1 MSTRTVAIVGRP
13 NVGKSALFNRLA
25 GRKISIVHDM
35 PGVTRDRITSVCK
48 LGNDPFEI
56 IDTGGIGANVD
67 ASFTGQV
74 RAEVEIA
81 LAAADVLIFVVDGQ
95 DGLAPLDQELAKMLR
110 RTAKPLLLA
119 INKIDVD
126 QHMPRAAEFS
136 RMGFENQI
144 AISAEHNR
152 GILPLVAWTERLLP
166 PAVYEAPDPALRP
179 PIKIAIVGRPNVGKS
194 SLTNAI
200 LQDDRTLV
208 SPISGTTRDAVDI
221 PYERHGNRYV
231 LIDTAGIRPRGK
243 VDNSVEVFSVM
254 RSETSIRRSDLC
266 CLVIDATMGVT
277 AQDKKIAGMIQE
289 AHKPCVVAINKWD
302 LIKER
307 TGDKEALTAVLD
319 EIRAE
324 LFFLDYAPTLLVS
337 AKTGAEMTRLFK
349 TIERVQKEA
358 QTRIGTGVLNRLF
371 QSAIAAQPP
380 ANRGGKRLK
389 ILFVTQPDSV
399 SETSFNVP
407 KFILFVNDE
416 KLLDETYRRFLEAR
430 LREHAPYTGC
440 PLLFHLRARE
450 ARDKS
455 GDTRGQ
461 KFGRHPE
468 TGGRPTSRAPISRRP
483 AAKILDR
490 PRFRTILFI
499 PSGWRGLPMQTN
511 TESQKKRIYEL
522 HLEHRDLDDIIGK
535 LAEKP
540 GQDQLQLQ
548 RLKKKKLFVKDQIST
563 LERQLTP
570 DISA

>member
-1 MSTRTVAIVGRP
+1 MSPRTVAIVGRP

-25 GRKISIVHDM
+25 GRKIAIVHDM
-35 PGVTRDRITSVCK
+35 PGVTRDRITAVCK
-48 LGNDPFEI
+48 LGNEPFEI

-67 ASFTGQV
+67 ASFTAQV

-95 DGLAPLDQELAKMLR
+95 DGLAPLDQELAQMLR

-126 QHMPRAAEFS
+126 QHTPRAAEFS
-136 RMGFENQI
+136 RLGFENQL

-166 PAVYEAPDPALRP
+166 PVEYQAPDPALRA

-208 SPISGTTRDAVDI
+208 SPISGTTRDAIDI

-254 RSETSIRRSDLC
+254 RSEASIRRSDLC

-289 AHKPCVVAINKWD
+289 SHKPCVVAINKWD

-371 QSAIAAQPP
+371 QSAIAAQQP
-380 ANRGGKRLK
+380 ASRSGKRLK

-416 KLLDETYRRFLEAR
+416 KLLDQTYRRYLEAR

-440 PLLFHLRARE
+440 PLLFHLRARD

-483 AAKILDR
+483 AAK
-490 PRFRTILFI
+490 P
-499 PSGWRGLPMQTN
+499 
-511 TESQKKRIYEL
+511 KR
-522 HLEHRDLDDIIGK
+522 
-535 LAEKP
+535 
-540 GQDQLQLQ
+540 
-548 RLKKKKLFVKDQIST
+548 RLGG
-563 LERQLTP
+563 
-570 DISA
+570 

>member
-1 MSTRTVAIVGRP
+1 
-13 NVGKSALFNRLA
+13 
-25 GRKISIVHDM
+25 
-35 PGVTRDRITSVCK
+35 
-48 LGNDPFEI
+48 
-56 IDTGGIGANVD
+56 
-67 ASFTGQV
+67 
-74 RAEVEIA
+74 
-81 LAAADVLIFVVDGQ
+81 
-95 DGLAPLDQELAKMLR
+95 MLR

-136 RMGFENQI
+136 RLGFENQI

-152 GILPLVAWTERLLP
+152 GILPLVAWAERLLP
-166 PAVYEAPDPALRP
+166 PAEYQAPDPALRP

-208 SPISGTTRDAVDI
+208 STISGTTRDAIDI

-254 RSETSIRRSDLC
+254 RSETSIRRADIC

-307 TGDKEALTAVLD
+307 THDKEALTGVLD

-337 AKTGAEMTRLFK
+337 AKTGAELTRLFK

-380 ANRGGKRLK
+380 PSRSGKRLK
-389 ILFVTQPDSV
+389 ILFVTQPDTV

-430 LREHAPYTGC
+430 LREHSPYTGC

-468 TGGRPTSRAPISRRP
+468 TGGRPKRMPISRRS
-483 AAKILDR
+483 AAK
-490 PRFRTILFI
+490 P
-499 PSGWRGLPMQTN
+499 
-511 TESQKKRIYEL
+511 KR
-522 HLEHRDLDDIIGK
+522 
-535 LAEKP
+535 
-540 GQDQLQLQ
+540 
-548 RLKKKKLFVKDQIST
+548 RLGG
-563 LERQLTP
+563 
-570 DISA
+570 

>member
-1 MSTRTVAIVGRP
+1 MSSRTVAIVGRP

-48 LGNDPFEI
+48 LGNEPFEI

-95 DGLAPLDQELAKMLR
+95 DGLAPLDLELAQMLR
-110 RTAKPLLLA
+110 RTAKPLLLV

-136 RMGFENQI
+136 RLGFENQI

-166 PAVYEAPDPALRP
+166 PAEYQAADPALRP

-254 RSETSIRRSDLC
+254 RSESSIRRADLC

-289 AHKPCVVAINKWD
+289 GHKPCVVAINKWD

-307 TGDKEALTAVLD
+307 TEDKEALKAVLD

-371 QSAIAAQPP
+371 QSAITAQQP
-380 ANRGGKRLK
+380 ASRSGKRLK

-416 KLLDETYRRFLEAR
+416 KLLDEPYRRYLESR

-440 PLLFHLRARE
+440 PLLFHLRARD

-468 TGGRPTSRAPISRRP
+468 TGGRPPSRGPRRT
-483 AAKILDR
+483 AAKPK
-490 PRFRTILFI
+490 PRL
-499 PSGWRGLPMQTN
+499 GG
-511 TESQKKRIYEL
+511 
-522 HLEHRDLDDIIGK
+522 
-535 LAEKP
+535 
-540 GQDQLQLQ
+540 
-548 RLKKKKLFVKDQIST
+548 
-563 LERQLTP
+563 
-570 DISA
+570 

>member
-1 MSTRTVAIVGRP
+1 MSARTVAIVGRP
-13 NVGKSALFNRLA
+13 NVGKSAIFNRLA

-35 PGVTRDRITSVCK
+35 PGVTRDRITAVCK

-81 LAAADVLIFVVDGQ
+81 LAAADVLVFVVDGQ
-95 DGLAPLDQELAKMLR
+95 DGLTPLDEELARLLR

-126 QHMPRAAEFS
+126 QHMTRAAEFS
-136 RMGFENQI
+136 RLGFENHLS
-144 AISAEHNR
+144 ISAEHNR
-152 GILPLVAWTERLLP
+152 GILPLVAWVERLLP
-166 PAVYEAPDPALRP
+166 PPIYRDEATAESA
-179 PIKIAIVGRPNVGKS
+179 PIKIAVVGRPNVGKS

-200 LQDDRTLV
+200 LSDNRTLV
-208 SPISGTTRDAVDI
+208 SPISGTTRDAIDI

-254 RSETSIRRSDLC
+254 RSESSIRRADLC
-266 CLVIDATMGVT
+266 CLVIDATMGIT
-277 AQDKKIAGMIQE
+277 AQDKKIAGMIKE

-307 TGDKEALTAVLD
+307 TEDKEALTAVL
-319 EIRAE
+319 EEMRAE

-337 AKTGAEMTRLFK
+337 AKTGAELTRLFK

-358 QTRIGTGVLNRLF
+358 QTRIGTGVLNRVF
-371 QSAIAAQPP
+371 AAAIAAQPP
-380 ANRGGKRLK
+380 AAHGGKRLK
-389 ILFVTQPDSV
+389 ILFATQPDEV
-399 SETSFNVP
+399 SATSFNVP
-407 KFILFVNDE
+407 KFVIFVNDE
-416 KLLDETYRRFLEAR
+416 KLLDENYRRYLEAR

-455 GDTRGQ
+455 NDTRGS

-468 TGGRPTSRAPISRRP
+468 TGG
-483 AAKILDR
+483 
-490 PRFRTILFI
+490 
-499 PSGWRGLPMQTN
+499 
-511 TESQKKRIYEL
+511 
-522 HLEHRDLDDIIGK
+522 
-535 LAEKP
+535 KP
-540 GQDQLQLQ
+540 GPRGPRPKHSNRRADKPKR
-548 RLKKKKLFVKDQIST
+548 RLGG
-563 LERQLTP
+563 
-570 DISA
+570 

>member
-1 MSTRTVAIVGRP
+1 MTRTVAIVGRP

-35 PGVTRDRITSVCK
+35 PGVTRDRIVSVCK
-48 LGNDPFEI
+48 LGNDAFEI

-81 LAAADVLIFVVDGQ
+81 LAAADVLVFVVDGQ
-95 DGLAPLDQELAKMLR
+95 DGLTPLDQDLAQLMR

-126 QHMPRAAEFS
+126 QHVPRAAEFS
-136 RMGFENQI
+136 RLGFENHL

-152 GILPLVAWTERLLP
+152 GILPLVAWIERLLP
-166 PAVYEAPDPALRP
+166 PAVYDETAGSGAA

-194 SLTNAI
+194 SLTNAM
-200 LQDDRTLV
+200 LRDARTLV
-208 SPISGTTRDAVDI
+208 SPISGTTRDAIDI

-254 RSETSIRRSDLC
+254 RSEGSIRRADLC

-307 TGDKEALTAVLD
+307 TEDKEALTAVLD
-319 EIRAE
+319 EMRSE
-324 LFFLDYAPTLLVS
+324 LFFLDYAPTMLVS
-337 AKTGAEMTRLFK
+337 AKTGAELTRVFK

-380 ANRGGKRLK
+380 PSRGGKRLK
-389 ILFVTQPDSV
+389 ILFVTQPDSI
-399 SETSFNVP
+399 SAQRFNVP
-407 KFILFVNDE
+407 KFVLFVNDE
-416 KLLDETYRRFLEAR
+416 KLLDDGYRRYLESQ
-430 LREHAPYTGC
+430 LRVHTPYTGL
-440 PLLFHLRARE
+440 PLLFHMRARE
-450 ARDKS
+450 ARDTS
-455 GDTRGQ
+455 NDTRGQ
-461 KFGRHPE
+461 KFGRRPE
-468 TGGRPTSRAPISRRP
+468 TGG
-483 AAKILDR
+483 
-490 PRFRTILFI
+490 
-499 PSGWRGLPMQTN
+499 
-511 TESQKKRIYEL
+511 
-522 HLEHRDLDDIIGK
+522 
-535 LAEKP
+535 KP
-540 GQDQLQLQ
+540 GPRGPRKPSNRKADKPRR
-548 RLKKKKLFVKDQIST
+548 RLGG
-563 LERQLTP
+563 
-570 DISA
+570 